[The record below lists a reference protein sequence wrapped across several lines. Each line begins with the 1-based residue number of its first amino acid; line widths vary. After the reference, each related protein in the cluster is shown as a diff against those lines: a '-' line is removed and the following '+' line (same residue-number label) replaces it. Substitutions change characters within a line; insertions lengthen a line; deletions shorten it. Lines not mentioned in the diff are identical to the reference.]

1 MRAGV
6 GLAVAEGLHLTVVCV
21 RVCAGGYAQER
32 ERARARE
39 RESVCVCERERERE
53 RRKEYRRGVLR
64 GRQCISTSQSPQPS
78 T

>member
-39 RESVCVCERERERE
+39 RERVCVCVRERERE
-53 RRKEYRRGVLR
+53 RDLLIFFIFGPPRSHSYYQHLY
-64 GRQCISTSQSPQPS
+64 STFQ
-78 T
+78 